1 MKKIF
6 LYALM
11 LFSGFSCISCSDD
24 DEKGMANIDR
34 EWMTMF
40 ICDNNRGKGD
50 DYAYN
55 CKAEGPNGNDIHLY
69 WYGVNNCAGYQIRQ
83 ALQPNVS
90 GGADAWGTSA
100 ENGLLLLDTIVGPEV
115 LDLVIKD
122 QQYSTDYRFAIRVL
136 STKDDNVT
144 DFSHASKWYGHG
156 DGRQWAEWMGITT
169 SDRYATPF
177 CVYVDASK
185 TTQTTMRVMLNRA
198 FKTVTEGVS
207 DDDKA
212 IYREK
217 FQLDANDNF
226 VYQWLEVDPSP
237 NNPESTVNEKWRKY
251 KLTDEDFKRDM

>member
-1 MKKIF
+1 
-6 LYALM
+6 
-11 LFSGFSCISCSDD
+11 
-24 DEKGMANIDR
+24 
-34 EWMTMF
+34 
-40 ICDNNRGKGD
+40 
-50 DYAYN
+50 
-55 CKAEGPNGNDIHLY
+55 
-69 WYGVNNCAGYQIRQ
+69 
-83 ALQPNVS
+83 
-90 GGADAWGTSA
+90 
-100 ENGLLLLDTIVGPEV
+100 
-115 LDLVIKD
+115 
-122 QQYSTDYRFAIRVL
+122 
-136 STKDDNVT
+136 
-144 DFSHASKWYGHG
+144 
-156 DGRQWAEWMGITT
+156 MGITT

-251 KLTDEDFKRDM
+251 KLTDEDFEKGYVDIDGLQKNSVYVINVRNENVKVKWGCILQYLFCPLRRRTGRAYFSNS

>member
-1 MKKIF
+1 
-6 LYALM
+6 M
-11 LFSGFSCISCSDD
+11 LFAC
-24 DEKGMANIDR
+24 
-34 EWMTMF
+34 
-40 ICDNNRGKGD
+40 
-50 DYAYN
+50 
-55 CKAEGPNGNDIHLY
+55 
-69 WYGVNNCAGYQIRQ
+69 YQQ
-83 ALQPNVS
+83 
-90 GGADAWGTSA
+90 
-100 ENGLLLLDTIVGPEV
+100 
-115 LDLVIKD
+115 
-122 QQYSTDYRFAIRVL
+122 
-136 STKDDNVT
+136 KDDNVT

-226 VYQWLEVDPSP
+226 CLSVVGSR
-237 NNPESTVNEKWRKY
+237 SVS
-251 KLTDEDFKRDM
+251 

>member
-1 MKKIF
+1 
-6 LYALM
+6 
-11 LFSGFSCISCSDD
+11 
-24 DEKGMANIDR
+24 
-34 EWMTMF
+34 
-40 ICDNNRGKGD
+40 
-50 DYAYN
+50 
-55 CKAEGPNGNDIHLY
+55 
-69 WYGVNNCAGYQIRQ
+69 
-83 ALQPNVS
+83 
-90 GGADAWGTSA
+90 
-100 ENGLLLLDTIVGPEV
+100 
-115 LDLVIKD
+115 
-122 QQYSTDYRFAIRVL
+122 
-136 STKDDNVT
+136 
-144 DFSHASKWYGHG
+144 
-156 DGRQWAEWMGITT
+156 MGITT

-251 KLTDEDFKRDM
+251 KLTDEDFEKGYVDIDGLQKNSVYVINVRNENVKVKWDAYYNTCSARSDGEPGEPILVTHDLSAPSRDRFDSDEAYQML